1 MFMPSLSN
9 FRNTAVVA
17 GILVLAV
24 FGLLPTANAQT
35 TGGLK
40 GKVKNM
46 EGGGIAEATVTAR
59 LNGKDIRTV
68 TSNNRGDFTLD
79 GLESG
84 LYNVLFD
91 AKGYAAAVK
100 YNVEVKPGKTK
111 DMGGGLILMV
121 DRGMQVIIEGSVYYK
136 DGTSLSGAE
145 VKIERVNSDGSTS
158 KVRTMYASES
168 GEVVLR
174 QPETK
179 AKFRFTATHK
189 GVTGSKEIEVET
201 AARYRFSIIL
211 DVEREKKPTNNL

>member
-1 MFMPSLSN
+1 
-9 FRNTAVVA
+9 
-17 GILVLAV
+17 VLAA
-24 FGLLPTANAQT
+24 FCLLPSAYAQ

-46 EGGGIAEATVTAR
+46 EGDGIGGAEVTAR

-68 TSNNRGDFTLD
+68 TANSRGDFILEPLD
-79 GLESG
+79 AG
-84 LYNVLFD
+84 LYNLVFD

-100 YNVEVKPGKTK
+100 HNVEVKAGKTK
-111 DMGGGLILMV
+111 DLGGGLILMV

-136 DGTSLSGAE
+136 NGTSLAGAE
-145 VKIERVNSDGSTS
+145 VKIERVNPDGSTS

-174 QPETK
+174 QGEGK

-189 GVTGSKEIEVET
+189 GVTGSKEIEVDG

-211 DVEREKKPTNNL
+211 DVERERKPSNL